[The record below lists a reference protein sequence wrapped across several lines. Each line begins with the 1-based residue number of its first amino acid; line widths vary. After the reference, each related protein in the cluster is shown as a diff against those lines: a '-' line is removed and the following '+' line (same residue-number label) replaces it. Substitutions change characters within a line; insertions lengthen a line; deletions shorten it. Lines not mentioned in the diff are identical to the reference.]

1 MVAGVLDNVSS
12 VDTMDAIDCEVDKE
26 LEKFDTIVGDTNSVV
41 VWSVWFPSITTVV
54 VLYSCIDVD
63 NNRSLPWLFHD
74 AAEDCKDPD
83 KEGITVDCSLVV
95 VTDTVERETLLA
107 LADKDT
113 ETDWSVRSSD
123 ENMLD
128 IMFTVLFSK
137 SVAKPT
143 EDVTTSKLAL
153 NELLIS
159 GVVAI
164 IVSERFPVE
173 MICVDNEMM
182 SVDGKSVQ
190 VEALSIPVIKDS
202 VE

>member
-1 MVAGVLDNVSS
+1 
-12 VDTMDAIDCEVDKE
+12 
-26 LEKFDTIVGDTNSVV
+26 
-41 VWSVWFPSITTVV
+41 
-54 VLYSCIDVD
+54 
-63 NNRSLPWLFHD
+63 
-74 AAEDCKDPD
+74 
-83 KEGITVDCSLVV
+83 
-95 VTDTVERETLLA
+95 
-107 LADKDT
+107 
-113 ETDWSVRSSD
+113 
-123 ENMLD
+123 MLD

-164 IVSERFPVE
+164 VVSERFLVE

-190 VEALSIPVIKDS
+190 VEAFSIPVIKDS

>member
-1 MVAGVLDNVSS
+1 
-12 VDTMDAIDCEVDKE
+12 
-26 LEKFDTIVGDTNSVV
+26 
-41 VWSVWFPSITTVV
+41 
-54 VLYSCIDVD
+54 
-63 NNRSLPWLFHD
+63 
-74 AAEDCKDPD
+74 
-83 KEGITVDCSLVV
+83 
-95 VTDTVERETLLA
+95 
-107 LADKDT
+107 
-113 ETDWSVRSSD
+113 
-123 ENMLD
+123 MLD

-164 IVSERFPVE
+164 VVSERFLVE

-182 SVDGKSVQ
+182 SVDGISVQ
-190 VEALSIPVIKDS
+190 VEAFSIPVIKDS